1 MKILK
6 KEPTQ
11 VNKGTGLCE
20 VLNFE
25 NIEEI
30 KDELNKTLGDKLVHI
45 EHPSVPGV
53 LIVYSNIPGQ
63 QGNFRLSYSGEWIRG
78 TVYFVAS
85 KKIDMTD
92 EQIDAV
98 RKSIKRFIITK
109 EYLCAH

>member
-1 MKILK
+1 MQILK

-30 KDELNKTLGDKLVHI
+30 KNEMHNTFGDKLIHI
-45 EHPSVPGV
+45 AHPSVPGV
-53 LIVYSNIPGQ
+53 LIVYSNAPGQ

-85 KKIDMTD
+85 KRIDMTD
-92 EQIDAV
+92 AQIDAV

-109 EYLCAH
+109 EYLCAK